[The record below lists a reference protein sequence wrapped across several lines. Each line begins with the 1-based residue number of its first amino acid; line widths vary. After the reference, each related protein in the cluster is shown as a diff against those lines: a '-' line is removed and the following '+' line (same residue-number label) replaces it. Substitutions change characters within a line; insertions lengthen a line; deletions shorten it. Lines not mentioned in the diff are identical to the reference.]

1 MKKLFALVIFFM
13 GIVSVYA
20 QSIQNQQKL
29 IDYLGQERFQKLTQ
43 ANSPSLLFMD
53 KRASHGYEIM
63 TIEPEKLV
71 DMNQVH
77 EFVFSNS
84 DKSTYSLTADE
95 FLTNSANGSLN
106 ILQLNLKYDPS
117 SSTFYRIGN
126 SDKVLVLKSV
136 EFISKK

>member
-1 MKKLFALVIFFM
+1 M
-13 GIVSVYA
+13 GIISLYA
-20 QSIQNQQKL
+20 QPIQNQQKL
-29 IDYLGQERFQKLTQ
+29 VDYLGQERFQKLTQ
-43 ANSPSLLFMD
+43 SNSPSLLFMD

-84 DKSTYSLTADE
+84 DKSTYRLTADE

>member
-1 MKKLFALVIFFM
+1 MKRLLK
-13 GIVSVYA
+13 
-20 QSIQNQQKL
+20 
-29 IDYLGQERFQKLTQ
+29 RFQKLTQ